1 MTGMSAIKKNHFL
14 QSYDGKTFVVIL
26 YSQCVIIERRVADF
40 SDTDIMG
47 EMTSPSTL
55 CSAALS
61 TNQLSPELLL
71 QSGTIAKLD
80 FGAGDTV
87 ELVKQKPIE
96 RVCAEDSILPANQR
110 CDENA
115 LKNMPL
121 NENRIDAL
129 KNVCNAKTPEQHIT
143 PGSFVQ
149 IYHVGE
155 GSTDGYFETVQVVSS
170 GNNSVIK
177 IDTLLT
183 IGGDVTSGHALMQ
196 RDCPVART
204 EGSVAL
210 TTTDTCSSEHGAS
223 GRFT

>member
-1 MTGMSAIKKNHFL
+1 
-14 QSYDGKTFVVIL
+14 
-26 YSQCVIIERRVADF
+26 
-40 SDTDIMG
+40 MG

-55 CSAALS
+55 CAAALS
-61 TNQLSPELLL
+61 TNQLSADLLL

-87 ELVKQKPIE
+87 ELMKQKPIE
-96 RVCAEDSILPANQR
+96 RLCAEDRNVPANQR
-110 CDENA
+110 FDE
-115 LKNMPL
+115 NMPL

-129 KNVCNAKTPEQHIT
+129 KNLCNAKTPEQHIT

-170 GNNSVIK
+170 GDDAVIK
-177 IDTLLT
+177 VDTPST
-183 IGGDVTSGHALMQ
+183 IGGDVTSMMQ

-204 EGSVAL
+204 EGSVPL